1 MKEPRIILLD
11 GSVDEG
17 SAMRTV
23 LKLLDF
29 DKQDS
34 KEEISLY
41 INSPGGSILHGLAI
55 YDTIKHISAPVSTVC
70 YGMAASM
77 GAFLLSCG
85 KKGRRFIL
93 PHSRVLIHQPL
104 IHVQNAFQ
112 SSQTELKKM
121 AESLLKSRETLEQIM
136 AENIG
141 ISLEK
146 IHQDC
151 ERDNWMSA
159 EEALEY
165 GIVDAILS
173 GKGEVIG

>member
-1 MKEPRIILLD
+1 MQEPRIILLN
-11 GSVDEG
+11 GSVNEA
-17 SAMRTV
+17 SAMNVILR
-23 LKLLDF
+23 LLDM

-34 KEEISLY
+34 KQEISLY

-70 YGMAASM
+70 YGMAAYM

-85 KKGRRFIL
+85 KKGKRFAL
-93 PHSRVLIHQPL
+93 PHSRILIHQPL
-104 IHVQNAFQ
+104 ISSENGIVR
-112 SSQTELKKM
+112 SQTDIQKM
-121 AESLLKSRETLEQIM
+121 ADSIEKSRNELEKIM

-141 ISLEK
+141 VSLEK
-146 IHQDC
+146 IHADC

-165 GIVDAILS
+165 GIIDSIL
-173 GKGEVIG
+173 KG